1 MRRTNLFRMVAATA
15 AAALIA
21 TAGATAVANPAAAA
35 RPADTAAAPSTGFAP
50 AATNLAQ
57 GRPTQESGHADVYDS
72 SKVVDG
78 NAGSYWESVNNAFP
92 QWVQVDLG
100 SSQSVNQVVLKL
112 PTAGWGSRTQT
123 LSVRGSTNGSSFT
136 DLVGSQT
143 YTFDPASGST
153 VTINVSPTSTRYVR
167 ITITANS
174 GWPAGQLSE
183 LEVYGSGDT
192 TGDTTAPSVPGTLS
206 HSTSGSTITLNW
218 GASTDSGG
226 SGLAGYNVYRGGN
239 LIATLGTV
247 LTYQD
252 TQPATATVVL
262 LRPGPRRRRQPLR
275 QQQHRDPDRQQ
286 PAGLHQRGAGQE
298 HDGERLHLHLHPGEG
313 ERRAARHLLGGRG
326 ELPAEPDRGAGREPR
341 HLRCHSEA
349 QPGPGLGH
357 PYPDHPGPRS
367 RPGVVGVH
375 QSGVGG
381 DLPVRAGQPTW

>member
-15 AAALIA
+15 VAALIA
-21 TAGATAVANPAAAA
+21 TAGATAVATPAAA
-35 RPADTAAAPSTGFAP
+35 RPADTAAAATSGFAP

-112 PTAGWGSRTQT
+112 PTAGWGTRTQT
-123 LSVRGSTNGSSFT
+123 LSVRGSANGSSFT

-143 YTFDPASGST
+143 YTFNPASGST
-153 VTINVSPTSTRYVR
+153 VTINFSSTSTRYVR
-167 ITITANS
+167 ITVTANS

-183 LEVYGSGDT
+183 LEVYGSGG
-192 TGDTTAPSVPGTLS
+192 TGPDTTAPSVPGTLS
-206 HSTSGSTITLNW
+206 QSTSGSTITLNW

-226 SGLAGYNVYRGGN
+226 SGLAGYNVYRGGS

-252 TQPATATVVL
+252 TQPATATVSYHV
-262 LRPGPRRRRQPLR
+262 RA
-275 QQQHRDPDRQQ
+275 RD
-286 PAGLHQRGAGQE
+286 GAGNLSGNSNTVTRTGSNPPACTNVAQGKSMTASGSTFSFTPDKAN
-298 HDGERLHLHLHPGEG
+298 DGQLGTYWEG
-313 ERRAARHLLGGRG
+313 AASYPQNLTVALG
-326 ELPAEPDRGAGREPR
+326 ATHAI
-341 HLRCHSEA
+341 
-349 QPGPGLGH
+349 
-357 PYPDHPGPRS
+357 
-367 RPGVVGVH
+367 
-375 QSGVGG
+375 SGVTVKLNPDPAWGTRTQTIQVLG
-381 DLPVRAGQPTW
+381 RDQAS